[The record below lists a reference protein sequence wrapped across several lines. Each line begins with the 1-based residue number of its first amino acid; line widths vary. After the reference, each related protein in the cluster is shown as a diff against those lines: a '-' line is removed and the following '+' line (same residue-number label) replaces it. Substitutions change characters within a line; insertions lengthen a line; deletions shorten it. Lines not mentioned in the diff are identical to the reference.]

1 MRAAIV
7 LLSFF
12 FLVELQGQKLVKK
25 AFIGPRTEYI
35 QIDAANCYT
44 LTMNTAQ
51 TNEVDV
57 SASIEGEYAK
67 DLLVSIEE
75 EGTTVRISAGF
86 HPNFINPNDKLSAH
100 KVISIALEITVP
112 QYKNVSVFGTHSE
125 VQAEGK
131 YTDLNIK
138 LSDGRCILRN
148 VSEAVQVNT
157 QNGDIWLTALS
168 GNVLAESAYGEVE
181 QNQIPKG
188 NNQYMLKTVEGNI
201 HLRKTK

>member
-1 MRAAIV
+1 MRATV
-7 LLSFF
+7 FLLGFF
-12 FLVELQGQKLVKK
+12 FLAQLQGQKLVKK

-44 LTMNTAQ
+44 LTLNTAP
-51 TNEVDV
+51 TKEVEV

-67 DLLVSIEE
+67 DLLVSVKE
-75 EGTTVRISAGF
+75 EGATVLISAGF

-125 VQAEGK
+125 VQVEGE
-131 YTDLNIK
+131 YSDLNIK
-138 LSDGRCILRN
+138 LSDGRCTLKN
-148 VSEAVQVNT
+148 VSEVVEVNT
-157 QNGDIWLTALS
+157 QNGDIWLMALS
-168 GNVLAESAYGEVE
+168 GNVMAESAYGEVE
-181 QNQIPKG
+181 PNQIPKG